1 LSEPVFD
8 ADHLAIDRNGAFCAC
23 SQRLDECESIEK
35 MLARHDRRSR
45 ESHRL
50 PWAPDWV
57 VPPVIILLEANL
69 PIETWV
75 KTGAL

>member
-45 ESHRL
+45 EK
-50 PWAPDWV
+50 P
-57 VPPVIILLEANL
+57 
-69 PIETWV
+69 
-75 KTGAL
+75 